1 MGVVACGAQYA
12 GSAADDD
19 HVARRHFAG
28 VAHTPLRLPPLAAPS
43 LGTLQTLPSAD
54 VGGLGG
60 GEGDADASP
69 GGAIASSAVP
79 TNDVP

>member
-1 MGVVACGAQYA
+1 MEI
-12 GSAADDD
+12 SMEISTFTNFFTNSRFEI
-19 HVARRHFAG
+19 HK
-28 VAHTPLRLPPLAAPS
+28 LREPYS